1 MFLAFCEE
9 QQLRNLFHAQLL
21 INNNYYA
28 IVALQSFKRAIM
40 ISLFLLGWR
49 VINIILFTVS
59 ADDGKLL
66 AKLPKVKV
74 LRNEQREG

>member
-1 MFLAFCEE
+1 MSHNDQFVLIIKAG
-9 QQLRNLFHAQLL
+9 ALL
-21 INNNYYA
+21 
-28 IVALQSFKRAIM
+28 
-40 ISLFLLGWR
+40 
-49 VINIILFTVS
+49 ILFTVS